1 MVSHK
6 RDDAGPGPGNHT
18 LPSLLIPPNLG
29 RLSPRRQWGVRN
41 RSCGLGKRA
50 AWKQQQPH
58 FVRKV
63 KGLAKAFH
71 DRPIS
76 HMSKGSFQLE
86 ATAHHCPDPS
96 QISQPLDKHCVPK

>member
-6 RDDAGPGPGNHT
+6 RDYAGPGPGNHT

-50 AWKQQQPH
+50 AGKQQQPH

-63 KGLAKAFH
+63 KGSPKPSTIGQSATCPRAVSSWKPRHTTALTLHKY
-71 DRPIS
+71 PS
-76 HMSKGSFQLE
+76 H
-86 ATAHHCPDPS
+86 
-96 QISQPLDKHCVPK
+96 

>member
-63 KGLAKAFH
+63 KGSPKPSTIGQSAACPRVLSSWKPRHTAALTLRKY
-71 DRPIS
+71 PS
-76 HMSKGSFQLE
+76 H
-86 ATAHHCPDPS
+86 
-96 QISQPLDKHCVPK
+96 